1 RRHQACFRGPDA
13 PGSPEILGKPRK
25 VDIAVERSQ
34 RHDHAQQPDAR
45 VADNGRP
52 RNGAMHEPCR
62 DASAYMLCFRG
73 IDSRM
78 RGWIIAKPPI
88 KSRRPYR
95 AKAAER
101 DTHPPPPD

>member
-1 RRHQACFRGPDA
+1 
-13 PGSPEILGKPRK
+13 
-25 VDIAVERSQ
+25 
-34 RHDHAQQPDAR
+34 
-45 VADNGRP
+45 
-52 RNGAMHEPCR
+52 MHEFCR

-78 RGWIIAKPPI
+78 RDWIIAKPHI

-101 DTHPPPPD
+101 DKHPAPANNLDQHGRQEGSEGAANL